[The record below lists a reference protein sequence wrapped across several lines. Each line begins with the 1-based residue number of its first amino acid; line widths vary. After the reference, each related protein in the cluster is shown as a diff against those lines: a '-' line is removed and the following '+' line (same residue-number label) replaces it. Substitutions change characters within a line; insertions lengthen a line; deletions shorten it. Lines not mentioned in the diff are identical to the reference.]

1 MSAPVPPRG
10 EFELAVSV
18 ARVEVKLDNLAT
30 TVNAH
35 SQDLKELK
43 DRRFPL
49 TTVAVLFS
57 GIGGAC
63 GLYAAVR
70 GH

>member
-1 MSAPVPPRG
+1 M
-10 EFELAVSV
+10 
-18 ARVEVKLDNLAT
+18 
-30 TVNAH
+30 
-35 SQDLKELK
+35 
-43 DRRFPL
+43 DRRFPIP
-49 TTVAVLFS
+49 TVAMLFS